1 MGRQS
6 LLISLEQNNSVD
18 EDSEKVLTLKF
29 IPPRVSYYKYY
40 FISKFRFKKKKN
52 FISIPYRLQTG
63 IFS

>member
-29 IPPRVSYYKYY
+29 IPPRVSYHV
-40 FISKFRFKKKKN
+40 FTL
-52 FISIPYRLQTG
+52 P
-63 IFS
+63 